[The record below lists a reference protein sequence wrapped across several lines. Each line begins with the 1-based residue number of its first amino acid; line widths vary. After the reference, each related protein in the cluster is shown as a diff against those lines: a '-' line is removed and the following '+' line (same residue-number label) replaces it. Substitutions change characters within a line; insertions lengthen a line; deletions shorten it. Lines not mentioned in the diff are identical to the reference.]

1 MKLIARLFLTSA
13 LLIILIGCGS
23 GQVSS
28 SAKEAGKTQNGA
40 RQQANESGTRK
51 AARQNPGKLVH
62 VLVALCDN
70 ENQGIVPVSAALGNG
85 EDPARNLY
93 WGAAFGVKTFF
104 SKSKDWKLISN
115 TRDPKY
121 AVMERLVFK
130 HQTKNVYLVADA
142 YKGIEIKR
150 AIADFL
156 NASSGG
162 MDETIEVS
170 IDAKKLE
177 LQIGGGADLLTF
189 VGHNGLMDFEL
200 SEYPSK
206 QDDAKREAIILSCAS
221 KSYFTAPLR
230 RTGAQPLL
238 WTTNLMAP
246 EAYILQ
252 AALDGWIKG
261 EAGEQ
266 VRLRAAA
273 AYNSYQKCGLKA
285 AQGLFASGW

>member
-1 MKLIARLFLTSA
+1 MRLIGHLLLFVA
-13 LLIILIGCGS
+13 LLAGSIGCGQS
-23 GQVSS
+23 RSDA
-28 SAKEAGKTQNGA
+28 AKAAGNSRGEAHPQT
-40 RQQANESGTRK
+40 NESAQAA

-85 EDPARNLY
+85 EDPERNLY

-104 SKSKDWKLISN
+104 TKSRDWRLVSD

-130 HQTKNVYLVADA
+130 HRSRNVYLVADA
-142 YKGIEIKR
+142 YKGIEIQR

-156 NASSGG
+156 ASSAGG
-162 MDETIEVS
+162 MRDTIEVS
-170 IDAKKLE
+170 MDASKLE
-177 LQIGGGADLLTF
+177 LNIGGGADLIAF
-189 VGHNGLMDFEL
+189 VGHNGLMDFRL
-200 SEYPSK
+200 ASYPKK
-206 QDDAKREAIILSCAS
+206 QDDARREAIILSCAS
-221 KSYFTAPLR
+221 KNYFTEPLR

-252 AALDGWIKG
+252 AALDGWMLG
-261 EAGEQ
+261 EDGEQ
-266 VRLRAAA
+266 VRQRAAK
-273 AYNSYQKCGLKA
+273 AYNSYQKCGLKS